1 MQPVHVTLDAEAI
14 ATGQDLV
21 HRYGPGASLSAV
33 VRRALA
39 MLNDVWG
46 AIGEDEVTRAYE
58 RERFARF
65 AGNAQRQPPKVM
77 SSEAEGGEEKPF
89 DKTAAAL
96 DALSDDDL
104 RDIVEF

>member
-14 ATGQDLV
+14 ATGRELV
-21 HRYGPGASLSAV
+21 QRYGPGASLSAV

-39 MLNDVWG
+39 MLDEVWA
-46 AIGEDEVTRAYE
+46 AIGEDEVTRAHE
-58 RERFARF
+58 RETFASF

-77 SSEAEGGEEKPF
+77 SSEAEGGEERPF
-89 DKTAAAL
+89 DKIAAAL